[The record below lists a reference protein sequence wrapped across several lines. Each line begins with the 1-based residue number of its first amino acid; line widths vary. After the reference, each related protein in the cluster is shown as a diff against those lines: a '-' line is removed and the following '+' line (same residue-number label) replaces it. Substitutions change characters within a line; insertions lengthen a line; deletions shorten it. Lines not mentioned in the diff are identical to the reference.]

1 MNGCC
6 FDRQSYFRETL
17 WTLLGLK
24 MANAEASLQLEHEG
38 LLSQFQ
44 LERAES
50 QACAIN
56 REMVGW

>member
-1 MNGCC
+1 M
-6 FDRQSYFRETL
+6 
-17 WTLLGLK
+17 LK
-24 MANAEASLQLEHEG
+24 MTNAEASLQLEHEG
-38 LLSQFQ
+38 LRSQFQ